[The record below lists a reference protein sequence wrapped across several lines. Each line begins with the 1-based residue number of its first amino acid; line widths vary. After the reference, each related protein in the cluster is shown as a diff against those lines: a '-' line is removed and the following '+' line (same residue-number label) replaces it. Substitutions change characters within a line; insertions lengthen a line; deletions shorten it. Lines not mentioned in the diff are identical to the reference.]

1 VGMRACLGAVVRAP
15 ITSILIVFEMTHDFA
30 LVPPLM
36 LAALVSQALSR
47 TLCKENFY
55 NQFLKDSGIH
65 LETTS
70 SLRAQASWRNRRA
83 STFADFDAP
92 YLKSLEEKL
101 VQEHLEKYPNN
112 VFPLLD
118 KNDQPTALL
127 DRNELQNFLKAK
139 QEPNLHSPVL
149 VYPEQTMQEIEGFF
163 EAAPLHTL
171 VMVTKDN
178 RYLGIFTQQ
187 EAKHSMEKEEF
198 LATS

>member
-1 VGMRACLGAVVRAP
+1 MVR
-15 ITSILIVFEMTHDFA
+15 
-30 LVPPLM
+30 
-36 LAALVSQALSR
+36 
-47 TLCKENFY
+47 
-55 NQFLKDSGIH
+55 
-65 LETTS
+65 
-70 SLRAQASWRNRRA
+70 
-83 STFADFDAP
+83 
-92 YLKSLEEKL
+92 
-101 VQEHLEKYPNN
+101 EHLEKYPNN
-112 VFPLLD
+112 IFPLLD

-171 VMVTKDN
+171 VMVTNDN

-198 LATS
+198 LATSSRKFSTILKKPKIFCIILIYVFSVFAYLIIKL